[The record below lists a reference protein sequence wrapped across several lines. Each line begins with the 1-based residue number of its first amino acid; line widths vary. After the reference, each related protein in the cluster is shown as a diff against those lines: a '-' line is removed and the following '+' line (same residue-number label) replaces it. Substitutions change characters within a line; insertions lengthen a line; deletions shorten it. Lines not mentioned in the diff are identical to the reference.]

1 MDRIIKKYYSLVK
14 KFQKHD
20 KDISEKGIHEKRII
34 ICKVRSILS
43 AMDIVD
49 TKIRNSKKAFR
60 LMGNIRNMQ
69 IQIVILQPSEK
80 ETGISRYLDHLDKK
94 LNKSVSK
101 FYMFI
106 KQKKIRFPT
115 INRKHNTNIDN
126 IKSQIALL
134 HDNLIQNI
142 SLIEVYDA
150 AAIHKIRKSFKLF
163 RYMIENLSIVI
174 SIDKDILD
182 KLKEFQDKLGEIQD
196 YSMLI
201 KGICEFNRKNKNFP
215 IDVFQFESYRNKL
228 ISNFSAEIDSLLTFC
243 NQTRQITTE

>member
-20 KDISEKGIHEKRII
+20 KDISEKGIHKKRII
-34 ICKVRSILS
+34 LCKVRSILS
-43 AMDIVD
+43 ALDIKD
-49 TKIRNSKKAFR
+49 KKIRNGKKAFR
-60 LMGNIRNMQ
+60 LMGNIRNIQ

-80 ETGISRYLDHLDKK
+80 EKEISRYLDYLDKK
-94 LNKSVSK
+94 QNKSRSK
-101 FYMFI
+101 YYTFI

-115 INRKHNTNIDN
+115 INRHHNINIDN

-142 SLIEVYDA
+142 SSIIVYDA
-150 AAIHKIRKSFKLF
+150 AAIHKIRKSFKIF

-174 SIDKDILD
+174 DIDKNVID

-196 YSMLI
+196 YSMLT
-201 KGICEFNRKNKNFP
+201 KGIKEFNRENKNYP
-215 IDVFQFESYRNKL
+215 IDYFQFENYLNKL
-228 ISNFSAEIDSLLTFC
+228 ISNFSEEIDSLIAFC
-243 NQTRQITTE
+243 NQTRQLTSE